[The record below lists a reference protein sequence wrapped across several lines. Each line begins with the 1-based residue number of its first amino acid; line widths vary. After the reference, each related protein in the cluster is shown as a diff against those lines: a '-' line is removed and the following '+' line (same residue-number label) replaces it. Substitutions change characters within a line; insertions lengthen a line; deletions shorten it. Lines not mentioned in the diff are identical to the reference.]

1 MTIDRNNIMKA
12 LRRERVSCPRQSM
25 SGSNKVR
32 LKSQGAAQ
40 SIMKG
45 EQDEEIYGHSTNYH
59 LGS

>member
-1 MTIDRNNIMKA
+1 MKA